1 MNHAHRPDP
10 DFARAEAK
18 ARSILSEL
26 GYNHPPI
33 NPLDIAKKLGIDVS
47 FVSFPQN
54 PDVSG
59 FYDPSERRIYVNA
72 AEGTRRQSFTI
83 AHELGHA
90 LLHQEWA
97 KSNEYRVLMRDMEG
111 DKNDPKEKEAN
122 TFAANL
128 LVPRNMLLHFLDKM
142 SVKELADMFVV
153 SEQMLGYRIYR
164 VTS

>member
-1 MNHAHRPDP
+1 MNHAHRPNY
-10 DFARAEAK
+10 ARAEEKAK
-18 ARSILSEL
+18 SVLREL
-26 GYNHPPI
+26 GYTHPPI
-33 NPLDIAKKLGIDVS
+33 NPLDIAENLGIGVS

-54 PDVSG
+54 QDVSG
-59 FYDPSERRIYVNA
+59 FYDPSEKKIYVNA

-97 KSNEYRVLMRDMEG
+97 KSNEYRVLMRNMDG
-111 DKNDPKEKEAN
+111 DKDDPKEKEAN

-128 LVPRNMLLHFLDKM
+128 LVPRNMLLRFLDKM
-142 SVKELADMFVV
+142 SVKELAEMFVV